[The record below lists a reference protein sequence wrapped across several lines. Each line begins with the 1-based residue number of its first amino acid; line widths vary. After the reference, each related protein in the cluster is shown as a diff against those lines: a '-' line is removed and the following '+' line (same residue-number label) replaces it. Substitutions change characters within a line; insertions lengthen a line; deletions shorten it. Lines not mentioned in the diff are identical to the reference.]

1 MDKFYMRNADN
12 MKFALEIFIRRFGKH
27 KINFSAQ
34 SIPYLSNLVVWC
46 TFFLIQGLL
55 TILA

>member
-1 MDKFYMRNADN
+1 MDKFYIGNADN
-12 MKFALEIFIRRFGKH
+12 MKFALEFGKH